1 MFIHN
6 ETELKKNT
14 NNNQIHIQ
22 NRSNAKNCSTSSTDS
37 GVGLGESRA
46 SFRANRESQGK
57 TETKAETTET
67 ETTPHQHISI
77 EVEAKVKRRSSPTC
91 SIRSTTISVISIDEN
106 ADDSSTCGSD
116 SEAEPT
122 VQKLGRQITASQP
135 HNLELTQLNKGLT
148 VVSRQV
154 VAGDAQGPSAVPA
167 PDAVAQQLLSG
178 NMSLAMPTTPAS
190 PAQQIGSI
198 ALSNTTDVTFGD
210 KHYYEGPVTI
220 QQYLIESGDKWKAN
234 GGQENPAFDAH
245 TTSKNS
251 ASGEFDRCFSIF
263 SYSFSLCLFF
273 YCTLLVFCLH

>member
-6 ETELKKNT
+6 EAELKKNT

-46 SFRANRESQGK
+46 SFRANRESQ
-57 TETKAETTET
+57 ETKAETTE
-67 ETTPHQHISI
+67 HISI

-122 VQKLGRQITASQP
+122 VQKLGRQIASSQP

-154 VAGDAQGPSAVPA
+154 VAGDGQGPAAPPA

-178 NMSLAMPTTPAS
+178 NMSLATPTTPAS

-210 KHYYEGPVTI
+210 KHYYKGSVTI
-220 QQYLIESGDKWKAN
+220 QQYVIENRDKWKAN
-234 GGQENPAFDAH
+234 GGQENPAFDGH
-245 TTSKNS
+245 TTSKSS
-251 ASGEFDRCFSIF
+251 APGKFRSSLFLICFLFVCFSTAHF
-263 SYSFSLCLFF
+263 LSFVYIRHFHSP
-273 YCTLLVFCLH
+273 